1 MDTADLAKRTKSTK
15 VFLPGFCGWDGIRNP
30 GPQLRVANK
39 LLGFP
44 TKKSGNPGFLTGI
57 LGWEGGVDPRYGIL
71 SLDFVKH
78 SKFELMRLMKHS
90 KNQAKQP
97 TSTRKLLLFQDVP
110 SVGHFENLADCLMLP
125 FYPIPIKGGYRC
137 EIDAGL
143 DCQQWWRDEPIDRS
157 HIWSWWIPSIHPK
170 TLKTFWW
177 TVSHLKSSCLS
188 YLTW

>member
-143 DCQQWWRDEPIDRS
+143 DCQQ
-157 HIWSWWIPSIHPK
+157 
-170 TLKTFWW
+170 
-177 TVSHLKSSCLS
+177 
-188 YLTW
+188 